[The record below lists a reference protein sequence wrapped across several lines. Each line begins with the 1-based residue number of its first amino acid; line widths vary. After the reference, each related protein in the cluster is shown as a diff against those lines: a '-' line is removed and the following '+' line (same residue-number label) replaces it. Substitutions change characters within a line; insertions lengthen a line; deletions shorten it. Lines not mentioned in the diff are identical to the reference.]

1 MQRKEWASTLGITAR
16 SVSLAVVIAV
26 GAACAVPVSP
36 AYGGAG
42 ADLDLTWTAPGY
54 PGQQAVAYDL
64 RIASTPPGADTLS
77 WWESASPVLDVP
89 VPAEAGTQQSA
100 RLHDLL
106 PGQTVFAAIRA
117 RYADGQWSAITT
129 VTAWTAPSGPFLQ
142 EAAPPVVTVR
152 GETGLMLRGLRLGN
166 VESVRC
172 RVAGV
177 GEVPATIT
185 ETVGDTLLRVT
196 ADLSPFDGMA
206 ADVVVTG
213 AAGQDTLRGWVWVEL
228 PEPPDTEP
236 PEAVENL
243 HASQVTETSLRL
255 SWTAPTDP
263 CPHGPRRV
271 ASYEVRRLG
280 GSPGAWSWET
290 GSTLSSHSPGPP
302 GASEALLVSGL
313 TAEGTYAF
321 ALVSVDSAGN
331 VSPVSNTAAITLAP
345 PVVEVGPEPVGDLLA
360 EAVNETTVRLVWTA
374 PAVKTPEGGTVAA
387 SSYDMRR
394 LAGVPGAWSWENG
407 QRLDAGVPAA
417 PGEPESLV
425 VEGLPPGSRQGFAVV
440 SADADSNVSRL
451 SNIAVVVLPLPPDTT
466 APAAVTDLNASVGS
480 EGQVLLT
487 WTAPADDRGSVQGYE
502 GRCGWGDRAEF
513 RWEEADTLV
522 SPPGGAPPGSVQRW
536 AAGAVPPGGVAVF
549 ALCAVDSAGNRSPVS
564 NLAVVDR
571 RGEDTVP
578 PAEPAGMEATR
589 FGVGAVQIRWTAPG
603 DDGTT
608 GRAARYELRHAVSPV
623 GEDWIAGA
631 EEVPG
636 VHRPKAPGK
645 QEFVNLRDLE
655 GGKVH
660 LFALR
665 AFDEAGL
672 ASGWATA
679 MVYVDGPAEIA
690 DASPP
695 LAPDSLRAGRKESV
709 WTGPRLRTRR

>member
-1 MQRKEWASTLGITAR
+1 MKTANGGSVTVESLPSGTIEISRSQPAGSAPAEHPGPEPSAESAPVAIPAHASAPAPAA
-16 SVSLAVVIAV
+16 VSALAVT
-26 GAACAVPVSP
+26 AATDTAIT
-36 AYGGAG
+36 
-42 ADLDLTWTAPGY
+42 LTWTAPGY

-321 ALVSVDSAGN
+321 AVQESVALGRELGVDGTPTFFIN
-331 VSPVSNTAAITLAP
+331 GREIPGAAP
-345 PVVEVGPEPVGDLLA
+345 YEVFAQMIDAELA
-360 EAVNETTVRLVWTA
+360 E
-374 PAVKTPEGGTVAA
+374 K
-387 SSYDMRR
+387 
-394 LAGVPGAWSWENG
+394 
-407 QRLDAGVPAA
+407 
-417 PGEPESLV
+417 
-425 VEGLPPGSRQGFAVV
+425 
-440 SADADSNVSRL
+440 
-451 SNIAVVVLPLPPDTT
+451 
-466 APAAVTDLNASVGS
+466 
-480 EGQVLLT
+480 
-487 WTAPADDRGSVQGYE
+487 
-502 GRCGWGDRAEF
+502 
-513 RWEEADTLV
+513 
-522 SPPGGAPPGSVQRW
+522 
-536 AAGAVPPGGVAVF
+536 
-549 ALCAVDSAGNRSPVS
+549 
-564 NLAVVDR
+564 
-571 RGEDTVP
+571 
-578 PAEPAGMEATR
+578 
-589 FGVGAVQIRWTAPG
+589 
-603 DDGTT
+603 
-608 GRAARYELRHAVSPV
+608 
-623 GEDWIAGA
+623 
-631 EEVPG
+631 
-636 VHRPKAPGK
+636 
-645 QEFVNLRDLE
+645 
-655 GGKVH
+655 
-660 LFALR
+660 
-665 AFDEAGL
+665 
-672 ASGWATA
+672 
-679 MVYVDGPAEIA
+679 
-690 DASPP
+690 
-695 LAPDSLRAGRKESV
+695 
-709 WTGPRLRTRR
+709 